1 MTNCMLNVRCQK
13 VNASG
18 IFLSIAKGAIQPILA
33 IILVPLALFIPPVV
47 AFIYYHVFTNQQG
60 KFFKFNKGFTN
71 SFDLKTV
78 IATELMYLALM
89 YAALKFVGY
98 KLSIYLQEYEEIAK
112 QSGVLQLGT
121 KEQLTYS
128 HNLTLLL
135 SALGIFTLV
144 LFIVING
151 ICYLKASAKANALIS
166 PDLKTS
172 LKLVFLAMVKNL
184 PVYLLFTV
192 AVVFIFALLEM
203 YYARLKL
210 IYLQGY
216 ILGQDIFN
224 PSILFIIIRVYLVH
238 IITYALGLF
247 TYTALGFQNK
257 ICFKD

>member
-60 KFFKFNKGFTN
+60 KFFKFNKGLTN

-128 HNLTLLL
+128 HNLN
-135 SALGIFTLV
+135 I
-144 LFIVING
+144 
-151 ICYLKASAKANALIS
+151 
-166 PDLKTS
+166 
-172 LKLVFLAMVKNL
+172 
-184 PVYLLFTV
+184 
-192 AVVFIFALLEM
+192 
-203 YYARLKL
+203 
-210 IYLQGY
+210 
-216 ILGQDIFN
+216 
-224 PSILFIIIRVYLVH
+224 
-238 IITYALGLF
+238 
-247 TYTALGFQNK
+247 
-257 ICFKD
+257 

>member
-1 MTNCMLNVRCQK
+1 
-13 VNASG
+13 
-18 IFLSIAKGAIQPILA
+18 
-33 IILVPLALFIPPVV
+33 
-47 AFIYYHVFTNQQG
+47 
-60 KFFKFNKGFTN
+60 
-71 SFDLKTV
+71 
-78 IATELMYLALM
+78 
-89 YAALKFVGY
+89 
-98 KLSIYLQEYEEIAK
+98 
-112 QSGVLQLGT
+112 
-121 KEQLTYS
+121 
-128 HNLTLLL
+128 
-135 SALGIFTLV
+135 
-144 LFIVING
+144 
-151 ICYLKASAKANALIS
+151 S

-238 IITYALGLF
+238 IITYGLGLF
-247 TYTALGFQNK
+247 TYTALGFKNK

>member
-1 MTNCMLNVRCQK
+1 MR
-13 VNASG
+13 VNHRG
-18 IFLSIAKGAIQPILA
+18 IILITLA
-33 IILVPLALFIPPVV
+33 IVFLLAGC
-47 AFIYYHVFTNQQG
+47 G
-60 KFFKFNKGFTN
+60 KKEDVKE
-71 SFDLKTV
+71 
-78 IATELMYLALM
+78 TE
-89 YAALKFVGY
+89 KE
-98 KLSIYLQEYEEIAK
+98 KEEPKQEEIVDTHEGEAISTITGLYIDEEIAK